1 MNKSQTALPGYVD
14 GFTLMSS
21 WYYYKDNALYISEFA
36 PIVDGWV
43 DIQQNDKGT
52 YTITFNVYDDLNNN
66 IIGTYT
72 DVKPDMKSTVLY
84 PVINL

>member
-1 MNKSQTALPGYVD
+1 MNKNQTALPGYVD

-21 WYYYKDNALYISEFA
+21 WYYYKDNALHISEFA

-43 DIQQNDKGT
+43 DIQKNDEGT
-52 YTITFNVYDDLNNN
+52 YAITFDVYDDLNNN
-66 IIGTYT
+66 ITGTYT
-72 DVKPDMKSTVLY
+72 DVKLDMKSAVSY